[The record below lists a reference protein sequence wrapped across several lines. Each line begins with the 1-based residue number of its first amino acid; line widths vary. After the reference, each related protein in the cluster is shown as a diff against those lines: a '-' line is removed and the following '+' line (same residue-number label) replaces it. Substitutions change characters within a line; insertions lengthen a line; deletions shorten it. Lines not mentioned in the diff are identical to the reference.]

1 MMTGNNRF
9 SLWHYDIRTYC
20 LDLSAPSP
28 PSGSYATYDVSE
40 NAFLPSWYYLFFYSK
55 DARGCRKYHKISD
68 NNMNIFEYVMSLTFW
83 AEGTTVWTVPS
94 LGYSNIVPWRGKVF
108 RIFIERHGKQ
118 FTFLNKI
125 VKCLKR
131 VFECSAISSNCKIVP
146 ITSSFSVRLVC
157 WNGLTFVYDVRPSN
171 VKTSLFPTNLQGK
184 TFELLVFSPCTDYRS
199 NEYIIK
205 NTIVGIMGFQKI
217 NNRA

>member
-1 MMTGNNRF
+1 MALRYPHLLFRF
-9 SLWHYDIRTYC
+9 ICSL
-20 LDLSAPSP
+20 PP

-146 ITSSFSVRLVC
+146 ITSSFSVLKTLLDRKKLNSPLKRINVRLRC
-157 WNGLTFVYDVRPSN
+157 PTEQRQNEFVPNKPTREN
-171 VKTSLFPTNLQGK
+171 VWTLS
-184 TFELLVFSPCTDYRS
+184 VFTMHRLPVERIY
-199 NEYIIK
+199 N
-205 NTIVGIMGFQKI
+205 
-217 NNRA
+217 